1 MDRRPSPTDGLL
13 EDFSLEMTAKD
24 VPSLDETAR
33 LVPAGTRV
41 NITFLGNE
49 DHAMRLEAARA
60 VRAVGLTPV
69 PHIAARRIGSE
80 TELDEILAGL
90 ADAGAAE
97 HLCMIGGDP
106 ATPAGPFPDS
116 LTVIRS
122 GMLTRH
128 GVRSVSIAG
137 YPDGHPDI
145 PTEVLWDHLERKV
158 AALAEQGLDVT
169 VITQFSF
176 DHAAVRSWILQL
188 RDRGITAPVRVG
200 TPGPVSAKRLLGFA
214 RRFGIGTNA
223 LIIRKYGFS
232 LTNLMGTAGPDRF
245 VTDLASDLAGLPTAG
260 DVGLHFYTFGGLV
273 PTSQWAIEFTAASTS
288 PSRSGPPTAH
298 H

>member
-69 PHIAARRIGSE
+69 PHVAARRIDSE
-80 TELDEILAGL
+80 AELDEILAGL

-158 AALAEQGLDVT
+158 AALTEQSLDVT

-200 TPGPVSAKRLLGFA
+200 TPGPVNAKRLLGFA

-223 LIIRKYGFS
+223 MIIRKYGFS

-273 PTSQWAIEFTAASTS
+273 PTSQWATEFIATSTS
-288 PSRSGPPTAH
+288 PQRSGPPTAH